1 MCDQFDSDVIMSQF
15 MSEVNKLAEKHGSAK
30 DVWIATFLQDTIA
43 ANLSNNQQFRKN
55 IVWRTDIMSTE
66 IE

>member
-1 MCDQFDSDVIMSQF
+1 
-15 MSEVNKLAEKHGSAK
+15 MSEVNKLAEKHGPAK
-30 DVWIATFLQDTIA
+30 DVWIATFLKHIIA
-43 ANLSNNQQFRKN
+43 VNLSNNQQFRKD